1 MLKIPAK
8 KIVAYIENKF
18 EHTRRR
24 DGEEYVINNPL
35 TYDTG
40 KHFNINVEK
49 AVCHDWRGDE
59 WAGPVNPK
67 TGRRN
72 CSFVN
77 FVALVEKVSAGEAL
91 RLIMGQDYI
100 TFKSEV
106 NKLPVVKEQ
115 MDLPKG
121 AKPLLESTYGE
132 RDMLLRWLKSRG
144 YSEKEIATA
153 NIHHVGVDVIWPYYE
168 YEELVYWQSR
178 SRLNKRF
185 NFPSS
190 EIFDDDGNLAGKRE
204 FGKGDYFYGFDQIE
218 PGSYIVITEGIF
230 DAHTIGA
237 QALAS
242 GGALL
247 TSSQVKKLKL
257 LNPAKG
263 VILAPDN
270 DAAGVH
276 SAITNSQKLR
286 QAGISSYISLPPDA
300 VKDWN
305 ELVTEKSV
313 AKPQIRIMFDEKI
326 QPLNA
331 ITINKLRTKFRMS
344 SLI

>member
-8 KIVAYIENKF
+8 KIAAYVENKF
-18 EHTRRR
+18 ECVRRR

-72 CSFVN
+72 CSFIN
-77 FVALVEKVSAGEAL
+77 FISIYEKIGPGEAL
-91 RLIMGQDYI
+91 RLIMGQDYFA
-100 TFKSEV
+100 FKSEV
-106 NKLPVVKEQ
+106 HKLPTIKEQ
-115 MDLPKG
+115 MQMPKG
-121 AKPLLESTYGE
+121 AKLLMESEYGE
-132 RDMLLRWLKSRG
+132 RAMLLRWLKSRG
-144 YSEKEIATA
+144 YSEKEIVAA
-153 NIHHVGVDVIWPYYE
+153 NIHHSGVDVIWPYYE

-190 EIFDDDGNLAGKRE
+190 EIFDDDGGLVGKRE
-204 FGKGDYFYGFDQIE
+204 FGKGDYFYGFDSIE
-218 PGSYIVITEGIF
+218 PGTYVAITEGIF
-230 DAHTIGA
+230 DKHTIGN

-247 TSSQVKKLKL
+247 TTNQIKKLKL
-257 LNPAKG
+257 FNPVKG

-270 DAAGVH
+270 DAAGIY

-286 QAGISSYISLPPDA
+286 QAGISSYISLPPDS

-305 ELVTEKSV
+305 ELITEKSITRS
-313 AKPQIRIMFDEKI
+313 QIRIMFDEKI
-326 QPLNA
+326 KPMNV
-331 ITINKLRTKFRMS
+331 ITINKLRIKFRMS